1 MNLYVLRLPC
11 VRQYGRDSGIIL
23 FDTTFFDHNIMALN
37 DFDLVL
43 FGGSG
48 DLAMRKL
55 LPAMYSRHVAGDL
68 PPGARIICVGRHEWS
83 TEDFLETVETT
94 SKPHIKAPAELHY
107 AEFIK
112 RIMYVSLNATDVA
125 TYDALVAALR
135 LDDSLTRIYYLATP
149 PHLFSQICDN
159 LSTTGLATPN
169 SRVVLEKPLGRDL
182 ASARQINAEVGKV
195 FAESQI
201 YRIDHYLGKE
211 TVQNLLALRFGN
223 ILFEPLW
230 RREWISDVQI
240 TIAEKIGVG
249 NRMGYYDHSGAL
261 RDMLQNHLLQL
272 LCIVAMEPPT
282 SISPDAVRDAK
293 LQVLRSLKKF
303 TPTTLSQNIVRG
315 QYRAGHVDGQPV
327 PSYRDEPD
335 APERSSTETFVA
347 LKAEI
352 DTWRWA
358 GVPFYLR
365 TGKRMADRL
374 AEIVVRFKPIPH
386 SIFNQPTS
394 SFQPNSLVI
403 RLQPDEGLSLNLMA
417 KTPGDGMRLKQ
428 AELELDFREQ
438 FKTPR
443 MDAYERLLLD
453 VLRGQLTLFM
463 RGDELEAAWEW
474 IEPILDYWEQDDNN
488 PTPYTS
494 GTWGP
499 AAASALI
506 GRDGLQWRE
515 EVLPAD

>member
-1 MNLYVLRLPC
+1 
-11 VRQYGRDSGIIL
+11 
-23 FDTTFFDHNIMALN
+23 MALS

-55 LPAMYSRHVAGDL
+55 LPAMYARDVCSDL
-68 PPGARIICVGRHEWS
+68 PQSARIICVGRDEITQEEFLNFVDAQSKQHIKDQDSVDDAKWKR
-83 TEDFLETVETT
+83 FLERITYVALDATKVKTFGPLVE
-94 SKPHIKAPAELHY
+94 
-107 AEFIK
+107 
-112 RIMYVSLNATDVA
+112 V
-125 TYDALVAALR
+125 LR
-135 LDDSLTRIYYLATP
+135 RDEAITRVYYLATP
-149 PHLFSQICDN
+149 PQLFAQICDN
-159 LSTTGLATPN
+159 LKATGLATPA

-182 ASARQINAEVGKV
+182 ESAKQINRDVGKV

-223 ILFEPLW
+223 VLFEPLW

-249 NRMGYYDHSGAL
+249 NRLGYYDNSGAL

-293 LQVLRSLKKF
+293 LQVLRSLKRF

-315 QYRAGHVDGQPV
+315 QYRAGFVDGQAV
-327 PSYRDEPD
+327 PSYREEPD
-335 APERSSTETFVA
+335 APKQSKTETFVA
-347 LKAEI
+347 MKAEI

-374 AEIVVRFKPIPH
+374 AEIVVRFKQIPH

-417 KTPGDGMRLKQ
+417 KTPGDSMRLKQ

-438 FKTPR
+438 FKAPR
-443 MDAYERLLLD
+443 MEAYERLLLD

-474 IEPILDYWEQDDNN
+474 VEPILDHWEQDDTA
-488 PTPYTS
+488 PVPYAA

-499 AAASALI
+499 ASSSALI

-515 EVLPAD
+515 EALPED

>member
-1 MNLYVLRLPC
+1 
-11 VRQYGRDSGIIL
+11 
-23 FDTTFFDHNIMALN
+23 MALT

-55 LPAMYSRHVAGDL
+55 LPAMYARDVAKDL
-68 PPGARIICVGRHEWS
+68 PPTARIICVGRHDWS
-83 TEDFLETVETT
+83 NQDFLQTVEQM
-94 SKPHIKAPAELHY
+94 SRPHVKGVDEAQWAR
-107 AEFIK
+107 FTQ
-112 RIMYVSLNATDVA
+112 RIEYVSVNASDVS
-125 TYDALVAALR
+125 TYGALVASLR
-135 LDDSLTRIYYLATP
+135 TDEAITRVYYLATP
-149 PHLFSQICDN
+149 PHLFAQICDN
-159 LSTTGLATPN
+159 LKAVGLATAN

-182 ASARQINAEVGKV
+182 ASAKQINAEVGKV
-195 FAESQI
+195 FSESQI

-240 TIAEKIGVG
+240 TIAEKLGVG
-249 NRMGYYDHSGAL
+249 NRMGYYDTSGAL

-272 LCIVAMEPPT
+272 LCIVAMEPPS
-282 SISPDAVRDAK
+282 SINPDDVRDSK
-293 LQVLRSLKKF
+293 LQVLRSLKRF
-303 TPTTLSQNIVRG
+303 TPTTLAQNIVRG
-315 QYRAGHVDGQPV
+315 QYRAGHVDGKAV

-335 APERSSTETFVA
+335 APQQSRTETFVA
-347 LKAEI
+347 IKAEI

-365 TGKRMADRL
+365 TGKRMADGL
-374 AEIVVRFKPIPH
+374 AEIVVRFKQIPH

-403 RLQPDEGLSLNLMA
+403 RLQPDEGLSMNLMA
-417 KTPGDGMRLKQ
+417 KTPGDSMRLKQ

-438 FKTPR
+438 FKAPR

-474 IEPILDYWEQDDNN
+474 VEPILNHWEQDDSA
-488 PTPYTS
+488 PIPYS
-494 GTWGP
+494 AGTWGP

-515 EVLPAD
+515 EALPED

>member
-1 MNLYVLRLPC
+1 
-11 VRQYGRDSGIIL
+11 
-23 FDTTFFDHNIMALN
+23 MALS

-55 LPAMYSRHVAGDL
+55 LPAMYARDVANDL
-68 PPGARIICVGRHEWS
+68 PPTARIICVGRADASQE
-83 TEDFLETVETT
+83 EFLQTVETT
-94 SKPHIKAPAELHY
+94 SKPLIKSPAVAPA
-107 AEFIK
+107 AWARFTA
-112 RIMYVSLNATDVA
+112 RIVYVSLNATDSGSYKSLV
-125 TYDALVAALR
+125 DALRKEENITKV
-135 LDDSLTRIYYLATP
+135 YYLATP
-149 PHLFSQICDN
+149 PAIFAQICEN
-159 LSTTGLATPN
+159 LKENGLVTPN

-182 ASARQINAEVGKV
+182 ASAKQINAEVGKV
-195 FAESQI
+195 FEESQI

-240 TIAEKIGVG
+240 TIAEKLGVG
-249 NRMGYYDHSGAL
+249 NRMGYYDTSGAL

-282 SISPDAVRDAK
+282 SIAPDAVRDAK

-303 TPTTLSQNIVRG
+303 TPTTLAQNIVRG
-315 QYRAGHVDGQPV
+315 QYRAGHVDGKAV

-335 APERSSTETFVA
+335 APEHSRTETFVA
-347 LKAEI
+347 MKAEI

-365 TGKRMADRL
+365 TGKRMADGL
-374 AEIVVRFKPIPH
+374 AEIVVRFKQIPH
-386 SIFNQPTS
+386 SIFAQPTN

-403 RLQPDEGLSLNLMA
+403 RLQPDEGLRMNLMA

-443 MDAYERLLLD
+443 MEAYERLLLD

-474 IEPILDYWEQDDNN
+474 VEPILDNWESDDSY
-488 PTPYTS
+488 PIPYAA

-515 EVLPAD
+515 EALPED

>member
-1 MNLYVLRLPC
+1 
-11 VRQYGRDSGIIL
+11 
-23 FDTTFFDHNIMALN
+23 MALS
-37 DFDLVL
+37 DFDLVF

-55 LPAMYSRHVAGDL
+55 LPAMYARDVCNDL
-68 PPGARIICVGRHEWS
+68 PDTARIVCVGRDDFS
-83 TEDFLETVETT
+83 QEDFLRFIEKN
-94 SKPHIKAPAELHY
+94 SKPHIKETPQDETWARFL
-107 AEFIK
+107 K
-112 RIMYVSLNATDVA
+112 RIVYVALNATDVS
-125 TYDALVAALR
+125 TFGPLVEALR
-135 LDDSLTRIYYLATP
+135 KDEALTRVYYLATP
-149 PHLFSQICDN
+149 PHLFATICDN
-159 LSTTGLATPN
+159 LAETRLVSPN

-182 ASARQINAEVGKV
+182 ASAKQINLDVGKV
-195 FAESQI
+195 FLETQI

-249 NRMGYYDHSGAL
+249 NRLGYYDTSGAL

-282 SISPDAVRDAK
+282 SIAPDAVRDAK
-293 LQVLRSLKKF
+293 LQVLRSLKRF
-303 TPTTLSQNIVRG
+303 TPTTLAQNIVRG
-315 QYRAGHVDGQPV
+315 QYRSGHIDGQAV
-327 PSYRDEPD
+327 PGYREEPG
-335 APERSSTETFVA
+335 APKGSKTETFVA
-347 LKAEI
+347 MKAEI

-403 RLQPDEGLSLNLMA
+403 RLQPDEGLSMNLMA
-417 KTPGDGMRLKQ
+417 KTPGDSMRLKQ

-438 FKTPR
+438 FTSPR
-443 MDAYERLLLD
+443 MEAYERLLVD

-474 IEPILDYWEQDDNN
+474 VEPILEYWEQNDSA
-488 PTPYTS
+488 PVPYTS

-499 AAASALI
+499 AASSALI

-515 EVLPAD
+515 EVLPED

>member
-1 MNLYVLRLPC
+1 
-11 VRQYGRDSGIIL
+11 
-23 FDTTFFDHNIMALN
+23 MAIP
-37 DFDLVL
+37 DFDLVF

-55 LPAMYSRHVAGDL
+55 LPAMFARDVAGDF
-68 PPGARIICVGRHEWS
+68 PASARIICVGRDDATQE
-83 TEDFLETVETT
+83 EFLHMVETN
-94 SKPHIKAPAELHY
+94 SKPHIKEAPSSVNWDK
-107 AEFIK
+107 FIG
-112 RIMYVSLNATDVA
+112 RITYVALNATDA
-125 TYDALVAALR
+125 STFGDLVAALR
-135 LDDSLTRIYYLATP
+135 ADDSLTRVYYLATP
-149 PHLFSQICDN
+149 PQIFAKICDN
-159 LSTTGLATPN
+159 LAATGLATPN

-182 ASARQINAEVGKV
+182 ASAKQINLDVGKV

-249 NRMGYYDHSGAL
+249 NRMGYYDNSGAL

-272 LCIVAMEPPT
+272 LCIVAMEPPA
-282 SISPDAVRDAK
+282 SIAPDAVRDAK
-293 LQVLRSLKKF
+293 LQVLRSLKRF
-303 TPTTLSQNIVRG
+303 TPTTLTHNIVRG
-315 QYRAGHVDGQPV
+315 QYRSGYIDGQPV
-327 PSYRDEPD
+327 PGYRDEPD
-335 APERSSTETFVA
+335 APKSSRTETFVA
-347 LKAEI
+347 MKAEI

-365 TGKRMADRL
+365 TGKRMSDRL

-403 RLQPDEGLSLNLMA
+403 RLQPDEGLSMNLMA
-417 KTPGDGMRLKQ
+417 KTPGDSMRLKQ

-438 FKTPR
+438 FTSPR
-443 MDAYERLLLD
+443 MEAYERLLLD

-474 IEPILDYWEQDDNN
+474 VEPILEHWEQDDTS
-488 PTPYTS
+488 PAPYTS

-515 EVLPAD
+515 ESLPED

>member
-1 MNLYVLRLPC
+1 
-11 VRQYGRDSGIIL
+11 
-23 FDTTFFDHNIMALN
+23 MALP
-37 DFDLVL
+37 DFDLVF

-55 LPAMYSRHVAGDL
+55 LPAMYARHVANDL
-68 PPGARIICVGRHEWS
+68 PPTARIICVGRHEWS
-83 TEDFLETVETT
+83 QEEFLEAVEKT
-94 SKPHIKAPAELHY
+94 STPHFKCPVDEHY

-112 RIMYVSLNATDVA
+112 RIVYVSMNATDVKS
-125 TYDALVAALR
+125 YNPLVEAMRPDPA
-135 LDDSLTRIYYLATP
+135 LTRVYYLATP
-149 PHLFSQICDN
+149 PQLFATICDN
-159 LSTTGLATPN
+159 LKAVGLATPN

-182 ASARQINAEVGKV
+182 ASAKQINAEVGKV

-249 NRMGYYDHSGAL
+249 NRMGYYDNSGAL

-293 LQVLRSLKKF
+293 LQVLRSLKRF

-315 QYRAGHVDGQPV
+315 QYRAGYVDGQPV
-327 PSYRDEPD
+327 PGYRDEPD
-335 APERSSTETFVA
+335 GPQQSRTESFVA

-417 KTPGDGMRLKQ
+417 KTPGDSMRLKQ

-438 FKTPR
+438 FKAPR
-443 MDAYERLLLD
+443 MEAYERLLLD

-474 IEPILDYWEQDDNN
+474 VEPILEHWEQDDSS
-488 PTPYTS
+488 PAPYTS

-515 EVLPAD
+515 ESLPED

>member
-1 MNLYVLRLPC
+1 
-11 VRQYGRDSGIIL
+11 
-23 FDTTFFDHNIMALN
+23 MALS

-55 LPAMYSRHVAGDL
+55 LPAMYAREAANDL
-68 PPGARIICVGRHEWS
+68 PPDARIICVARHEWS
-83 TEDFLETVETT
+83 RAEFISAVETQ
-94 SKPHIKAPAELHY
+94 SRPHIKGKAVDPAIWEKFCQRL
-107 AEFIK
+107 I
-112 RIMYVSLNATDVA
+112 YVSLNAVEAA
-125 TYDALVAALR
+125 TYASLVEALR
-135 LDDSLTRIYYLATP
+135 PDPAVARVYYLATP
-149 PHLFSQICDN
+149 PHIFSKICQN
-159 LSTTGLATPN
+159 LASHGLATPS

-182 ASARQINAEVGKV
+182 KSAKQINAEVGQV
-195 FAESQI
+195 FEESQI

-240 TIAEKIGVG
+240 TIAEKLGVG
-249 NRMGYYDHSGAL
+249 NRMGYYDTAGAL

-282 SISPDAVRDAK
+282 SIAPDAVRDAK
-293 LQVLRSLKKF
+293 LQVLRSLKRF
-303 TPTTLSQNIVRG
+303 TPTTITQNVVRG
-315 QYRAGHVDGQPV
+315 QYRAGHVDGV
-327 PSYRDEPD
+327 AVKSYRDELD
-335 APERSSTETFVA
+335 ATAHSRTETFVSM
-347 LKAEI
+347 KAEI

-365 TGKRMADRL
+365 TGKRMADGL

-386 SIFNQPTS
+386 SIFQQHTS

-403 RLQPDEGLSLNLMA
+403 RLQPDEGLRMNLMA
-417 KTPGDGMRLKQ
+417 KTPGDGMRVKPV
-428 AELELDFREQ
+428 ELELDFRES

-443 MDAYERLLLD
+443 MEAYERLLLD

-474 IEPILDYWEQDDNN
+474 VEPILNHWESDESV
-488 PTPYTS
+488 PTPYTA

-499 AAASALI
+499 PASSALI

-515 EVLPAD
+515 EALPED

>member
-1 MNLYVLRLPC
+1 
-11 VRQYGRDSGIIL
+11 
-23 FDTTFFDHNIMALN
+23 MAIS
-37 DFDLVL
+37 DFDLVF

-55 LPAMYSRHVAGDL
+55 LPAMYARDVARDF
-68 PPGARIICVGRHEWS
+68 PPTARIICVGR
-83 TEDFLETVETT
+83 EDMSQEGFLQMVETNAKPHVKENVDEQAWKKFLERITWVVVDATNVK
-94 SKPHIKAPAELHY
+94 SY
-107 AEFIK
+107 A
-112 RIMYVSLNATDVA
+112 
-125 TYDALVAALR
+125 ALVAALR
-135 LDDSLTRIYYLATP
+135 TDPALTRVYYLATP
-149 PHLFSQICDN
+149 PSLFARICDN
-159 LSTTGLATPN
+159 LAASGLATPD

-182 ASARQINAEVGKV
+182 ASAKQINLDVGKV

-249 NRMGYYDHSGAL
+249 NRLGYYDTSGAL

-293 LQVLRSLKKF
+293 LQVLRSLKRF
-303 TPTTLSQNIVRG
+303 TPTTLAQNIVRG
-315 QYRAGHVDGQPV
+315 QYRAGYVDGQPV
-327 PSYRDEPD
+327 PGYRDEPD
-335 APERSSTETFVA
+335 APKQSKTETFVA
-347 LKAEI
+347 MKAEI

-417 KTPGDGMRLKQ
+417 KTPGDSMRLKQ

-443 MDAYERLLLD
+443 MEAYERLLLD

-474 IEPILDYWEQDDNN
+474 VEPILDHWEQDDTS
-488 PTPYTS
+488 PVPYSS

-499 AAASALI
+499 AASSALI

-515 EVLPAD
+515 EALPED

>member
-1 MNLYVLRLPC
+1 
-11 VRQYGRDSGIIL
+11 
-23 FDTTFFDHNIMALN
+23 MAIT

-55 LPAMYSRHVAGDL
+55 LPAMYARDVANDL
-68 PPGARIICVGRHEWS
+68 PPTARIVCVGRHEWS
-83 TEDFLETVETT
+83 HEEFLATVEST
-94 SKPHIKAPAELHY
+94 SKPHVKAPVAAAWEK
-107 AEFIK
+107 FTK
-112 RIMYVSLNATDVA
+112 RIVYVSLNATDA
-125 TYDALVAALR
+125 STYGKLVEALR
-135 LDDSLTRIYYLATP
+135 TDDKLTRVYYLATP
-149 PHLFSQICDN
+149 PHLFAQICDN
-159 LSTTGLATPN
+159 LSDAGLATAN

-182 ASARQINAEVGKV
+182 ESAKQINAEVGKV

-249 NRMGYYDHSGAL
+249 NRMGYYDTSGAL

-282 SISPDAVRDAK
+282 SIAPDAVRDAK
-293 LQVLRSLKKF
+293 LQVLRSLKRF

-315 QYRAGHVDGQPV
+315 QYRSGHVDGKAV

-335 APERSSTETFVA
+335 APQQSSTETFVA
-347 LKAEI
+347 IKAEI

-365 TGKRMADRL
+365 TGKRMADSL
-374 AEIVVRFKPIPH
+374 AEIVVRFKQIPH

-403 RLQPDEGLSLNLMA
+403 RLQPDEGLSMNLMA
-417 KTPGDGMRLKQ
+417 KTPGDSMRLKQ

-474 IEPILDYWEQDDNN
+474 VEPILDYWEEDDSV
-488 PTPYTS
+488 PIPYS
-494 GTWGP
+494 AGTWGP

-515 EVLPAD
+515 EALPED

>member
-1 MNLYVLRLPC
+1 
-11 VRQYGRDSGIIL
+11 
-23 FDTTFFDHNIMALN
+23 MALN
-37 DFDLVL
+37 DFDLVI
-43 FGGSG
+43 FSG

-55 LPAMYSRHVAGDL
+55 LPAMYARDVAKDL
-68 PPGARIICVGRHEWS
+68 PDTARIICIGRHSLSQE
-83 TEDFLETVETT
+83 EFLKTVNKD
-94 SKPHIKAPAELHY
+94 SKPHIKSPAVT
-107 AEFIK
+107 AEAWKKFSE
-112 RIMYVSLNATDVA
+112 RIVYLSVDATDA
-125 TYDALVAALR
+125 GSYKALAETLRPDASLVR
-135 LDDSLTRIYYLATP
+135 VYYLATP
-149 PHLFSQICDN
+149 PSLFSQICDN
-159 LSTTGLATPN
+159 LKANQLVTAT

-182 ASARQINAEVGKV
+182 ESAKQINAEVGKF

-211 TVQNLLALRFGN
+211 TVQNLMALRFGN

-240 TIAEKIGVG
+240 TIAEKLGVG
-249 NRMGYYDHSGAL
+249 TRMGYYDTSGAL

-282 SISPDAVRDAK
+282 SIAPDAVRDEK

-303 TPTTLSQNIVRG
+303 TPTTLAQNIVRG
-315 QYRAGHVDGQPV
+315 QYRAGHVDGEAV

-335 APERSSTETFVA
+335 APAHSRTETFVA

-365 TGKRMADRL
+365 TGKRMADGL
-374 AEIVVRFKPIPH
+374 AEIVVRFKQIPH
-386 SIFNQPTS
+386 SIFVQPTS
-394 SFQPNSLVI
+394 SFQPNCLVI
-403 RLQPDEGLSLNLMA
+403 RLQPDEGLRMNLMA
-417 KTPGDGMRLKQ
+417 KTPGDGMRLKP
-428 AELELDFREQ
+428 AELELDFRES

-443 MDAYERLLLD
+443 MEAYERLLLD

-474 IEPILDYWEQDDNN
+474 VEPILNYWEQDDSS
-488 PTPYTS
+488 PIPYAA

-515 EVLPAD
+515 EALPED

>member
-1 MNLYVLRLPC
+1 
-11 VRQYGRDSGIIL
+11 
-23 FDTTFFDHNIMALN
+23 MALS

-55 LPAMYSRHVAGDL
+55 LPAMYAREAANDL
-68 PPGARIICVGRHEWS
+68 PPGARIICVARHEWS
-83 TEDFLETVETT
+83 RTEFINAVETQSRT
-94 SKPHIKAPAELHY
+94 HIKGKAVDPAIWEKFCQRL
-107 AEFIK
+107 I
-112 RIMYVSLNATDVA
+112 YVSLNAVDPA
-125 TYDALVAALR
+125 TYGELVNALR
-135 LDDSLTRIYYLATP
+135 PEPELVRVYYLATP
-149 PHLFSQICDN
+149 PHIFSKICQN
-159 LSTTGLATPN
+159 LATHGLATFN

-182 ASARQINAEVGKV
+182 KSAKLINAEVGQV

-240 TIAEKIGVG
+240 TIAEKLGVG
-249 NRMGYYDHSGAL
+249 NRMGYYDTAGAL

-282 SISPDAVRDAK
+282 SIAPDAVRDAK
-293 LQVLRSLKKF
+293 LQVLRSLKRF
-303 TPTTLSQNIVRG
+303 TPIAITQNVVRG
-315 QYRAGHVDGQPV
+315 QYRAGHVDGV
-327 PSYRDEPD
+327 AVKSYRDEQD
-335 APERSSTETFVA
+335 ATAHSRTETFVSM
-347 LKAEI
+347 KAEI

-365 TGKRMADRL
+365 TGKRMADSL

-386 SIFNQPTS
+386 SIFAQHTS

-403 RLQPDEGLSLNLMA
+403 RLQPDEGLRMNLMA
-417 KTPGDGMRLKQ
+417 KTPGDGMRVKPV
-428 AELELDFREQ
+428 ELELDFRES

-443 MDAYERLLLD
+443 MEAYERLLLD

-474 IEPILDYWEQDDNN
+474 VEPILNHWENDESV
-488 PTPYTS
+488 PTPYTA

-499 AAASALI
+499 PASSALI

-515 EVLPAD
+515 EALPED

>member
-1 MNLYVLRLPC
+1 
-11 VRQYGRDSGIIL
+11 
-23 FDTTFFDHNIMALN
+23 MALS
-37 DFDLVL
+37 DFDLVF

-55 LPAMYSRHVAGDL
+55 LPAMVARDVAGDL
-68 PPGARIICVGRHEWS
+68 PATARIICVGLEAMS
-83 TEDFLETVETT
+83 QDAFLQMIETNA
-94 SKPHIKAPAELHY
+94 KPNVKEAVDAKAWQKFLD
-107 AEFIK
+107 
-112 RIMYVSLNATDVA
+112 RITYVAVNAGDVA
-125 TYDALVAALR
+125 SYDALVEALR
-135 LDDSLTRIYYLATP
+135 KDESLTRVYYLATP
-149 PHLFSQICDN
+149 PSLFARICDN
-159 LSTTGLATPN
+159 LAAVGLVTPN

-182 ASARQINAEVGKV
+182 ASAKQINADVGKV

-223 ILFEPLW
+223 VLFEPLW

-249 NRMGYYDHSGAL
+249 NRLGYYDNSGAL

-282 SISPDAVRDAK
+282 SIAPDAVRDAK
-293 LQVLRSLKKF
+293 LQVLRSLKRF
-303 TPTTLSQNIVRG
+303 TPTTLSQNIIRG
-315 QYRAGHVDGQPV
+315 QYRSGYVDGQPV
-327 PSYRDEPD
+327 PGYRDEPG
-335 APERSSTETFVA
+335 APKQSKTETFVA
-347 LKAEI
+347 MKAEV

-374 AEIVVRFKPIPH
+374 AEIVVRFKTIPH

-403 RLQPDEGLSLNLMA
+403 RLQPDEGLSMNLMA
-417 KTPGDGMRLKQ
+417 KTPGDSMRLKQ

-438 FKTPR
+438 FTSPR
-443 MDAYERLLLD
+443 MEAYERLLLD

-474 IEPILDYWEQDDNN
+474 VEPILAHWEQDDTA
-488 PTPYTS
+488 PAPYTS

-499 AAASALI
+499 AASSALI

-515 EVLPAD
+515 ESLPED

>member
-1 MNLYVLRLPC
+1 
-11 VRQYGRDSGIIL
+11 
-23 FDTTFFDHNIMALN
+23 MALS

-55 LPAMYSRHVAGDL
+55 LPAMFARDCCGDL
-68 PPGARIICVGRHEWS
+68 PATARIICVGRADWTQEQ
-83 TEDFLETVETT
+83 FVQTVETS
-94 SKPHIKAPAELHY
+94 SKPHIKETVDEEKWRRYLQRL
-107 AEFIK
+107 I
-112 RIMYVSLNATDVA
+112 YVSVNATDVS
-125 TYDALVAALR
+125 TYGALAEALR
-135 LDDSLTRIYYLATP
+135 KDDELTRVYYLATP
-149 PHLFSQICDN
+149 PSLFAQICAN
-159 LSTTGLATPN
+159 LQAAGLVSPN

-182 ASARQINAEVGKV
+182 ASAKQINADVGKV

-249 NRMGYYDHSGAL
+249 NRMGYYDTSGAL

-282 SISPDAVRDAK
+282 SISPDAVRDSK
-293 LQVLRSLKKF
+293 LQVLRSLKRF
-303 TPTTLSQNIVRG
+303 TPTTLAQNIVRG

-335 APERSSTETFVA
+335 APKHSRTETFVA

-374 AEIVVRFKPIPH
+374 AEIVVRFKHIPH

-417 KTPGDGMRLKQ
+417 KTPGDSMRLKQ

-438 FKTPR
+438 FKAPR
-443 MDAYERLLLD
+443 MEAYERLLVD

-474 IEPILDYWEQDDNN
+474 VEPILDHWEQDDSS
-488 PTPYTS
+488 PVPYSS

-515 EVLPAD
+515 EALPED

>member
-1 MNLYVLRLPC
+1 
-11 VRQYGRDSGIIL
+11 
-23 FDTTFFDHNIMALN
+23 MALT

-55 LPAMYSRHVAGDL
+55 LPAMYARDVCNDL
-68 PPGARIICVGRHEWS
+68 PATARIICVARHEWS
-83 TEDFLETVETT
+83 QEEFLKTVEET
-94 SKPHIKAPAELHY
+94 SKPNIKSTTAA
-107 AEFIK
+107 AWSKFTA
-112 RIMYVSLNATDVA
+112 RIVYVSLNATDA
-125 TYDALVAALR
+125 GTYGALVEALR
-135 LDDSLTRIYYLATP
+135 KDEALTRVYYLATP
-149 PHLFSQICDN
+149 PHLFAQICDN
-159 LSTTGLATPN
+159 LAASGLATPN

-195 FAESQI
+195 FSESQI

-249 NRMGYYDHSGAL
+249 NRMGYYDTSGAL

-282 SISPDAVRDAK
+282 SISSNAVRDEK
-293 LQVLRSLKKF
+293 LQVLRSLKRF
-303 TPTTLSQNIVRG
+303 TPTTLAQNIVRG
-315 QYRAGHVDGQPV
+315 QYRAGHVEGKPV

-335 APERSSTETFVA
+335 APQQSRTETFVA
-347 LKAEI
+347 IKAEI

-365 TGKRMADRL
+365 TGKRMADSL
-374 AEIVVRFKPIPH
+374 AEIVVRFKQIPH

-417 KTPGDGMRLKQ
+417 KTPGDSMRLKQ
-428 AELELDFREQ
+428 AELELDFRES

-474 IEPILDYWEQDDNN
+474 VEPILDHWEHEDSM
-488 PTPYTS
+488 PIPYS
-494 GTWGP
+494 AGTWGP

-515 EVLPAD
+515 EALPED

>member
-1 MNLYVLRLPC
+1 
-11 VRQYGRDSGIIL
+11 
-23 FDTTFFDHNIMALN
+23 MALS

-55 LPAMYSRHVAGDL
+55 LPAMYARDVANDL
-68 PPGARIICVGRHEWS
+68 PPTARIICVGRADASQE
-83 TEDFLETVETT
+83 EFLQTVETT
-94 SKPHIKAPAELHY
+94 SKPLIKSPAVTP
-107 AEFIK
+107 AAWTRFTA
-112 RIMYVSLNATDVA
+112 RIVYVSLNATEA
-125 TYDALVAALR
+125 SSYGTLVEALR
-135 LDDSLTRIYYLATP
+135 KDDAITKVYYLATP
-149 PHLFSQICDN
+149 PAIFSQICEN
-159 LSTTGLATPN
+159 LKANGLVTAN

-182 ASARQINAEVGKV
+182 ASAKQINAEVGKV
-195 FAESQI
+195 FEESQI

-240 TIAEKIGVG
+240 TIAEKLGVG
-249 NRMGYYDHSGAL
+249 NRLGYYDTSGAL

-282 SISPDAVRDAK
+282 SISPDAVRDSK

-303 TPTTLSQNIVRG
+303 TPTTLAQNIVRG
-315 QYRAGHVDGQPV
+315 QYRAGHVDGKPV

-335 APERSSTETFVA
+335 APAHSRTETFVA
-347 LKAEI
+347 MKAEI

-365 TGKRMADRL
+365 TGKRMADGL
-374 AEIVVRFKPIPH
+374 AEIVVRFKQIPH
-386 SIFNQPTS
+386 SIFNQPTN

-403 RLQPDEGLSLNLMA
+403 RLQPDEGLRMNLMA

-438 FKTPR
+438 FKSPR
-443 MDAYERLLLD
+443 MEAYERLLLD

-474 IEPILDYWEQDDNN
+474 VEPILNSWESEDSY
-488 PTPYTS
+488 PLPYAS

-515 EVLPAD
+515 EVLPED

>member
-1 MNLYVLRLPC
+1 
-11 VRQYGRDSGIIL
+11 
-23 FDTTFFDHNIMALN
+23 MALT

-55 LPAMYSRHVAGDL
+55 LPAMYARDVCNDL
-68 PPGARIICVGRHEWS
+68 PATARIICVGRHEWS
-83 TEDFLETVETT
+83 QEEFLKTVEET
-94 SKPHIKAPAELHY
+94 SKPNIKSTTAA
-107 AEFIK
+107 AWSKFTA
-112 RIMYVSLNATDVA
+112 RIVYVSLNATDVG
-125 TYDALVAALR
+125 TYGALVEALR
-135 LDDSLTRIYYLATP
+135 KDEALTRVYYLATP
-149 PHLFSQICDN
+149 PHLFAQICDN
-159 LSTTGLATPN
+159 LAASGLATPN

-249 NRMGYYDHSGAL
+249 NRMGYYDTSGAL

-282 SISPDAVRDAK
+282 SISSNAVRDEK
-293 LQVLRSLKKF
+293 LQVLRSLKRF
-303 TPTTLSQNIVRG
+303 TPTTLAQNIVRG
-315 QYRAGHVDGQPV
+315 QYRAGHVEGKPV

-335 APERSSTETFVA
+335 APQQSRTETFVA
-347 LKAEI
+347 IKAEI

-365 TGKRMADRL
+365 TGKRMADSL
-374 AEIVVRFKPIPH
+374 AEIVVRFKQIPH

-417 KTPGDGMRLKQ
+417 KTPGDSMRLKQ
-428 AELELDFREQ
+428 AELELDFRES

-474 IEPILDYWEQDDNN
+474 VEPILDHWEHEDSM
-488 PTPYTS
+488 PIPYS
-494 GTWGP
+494 AGTWGP

-515 EVLPAD
+515 EALPED

>member
-1 MNLYVLRLPC
+1 M
-11 VRQYGRDSGIIL
+11 IL
-23 FDTTFFDHNIMALN
+23 D

-48 DLAMRKL
+48 DLSMRKL
-55 LPAMYSRHVAGDL
+55 LPAMYARDLAGDL
-68 PPGARIICVGRHEWS
+68 PADARIICAGRHHCSDE
-83 TEDFLETVETT
+83 EFLATVE
-94 SKPHIKAPAELHY
+94 SCARPHIKPSTLTEQAWTRFRARLAYISLDASVAASY
-107 AEFIK
+107 A
-112 RIMYVSLNATDVA
+112 
-125 TYDALVAALR
+125 ALAAALR
-135 LDDSLTRIYYLATP
+135 PAPELTRVFYLATP
-149 PHLFSQICDN
+149 PHLFARICEN
-159 LSTTGLATPN
+159 LAANGLATPN

-182 ASARQINAEVGKV
+182 ASARQINIDVGQV
-195 FAESQI
+195 FGESQI

-223 ILFEPLW
+223 VLFEPLW

-240 TIAEKIGVG
+240 TIAEKLGVG
-249 NRMGYYDHSGAL
+249 NRIDYYDTSGAL

-282 SISPDAVRDAK
+282 SIAPDAVRDAK

-303 TPTTLSQNIVRG
+303 TPTTLAQNVVRG
-315 QYRAGHVDGQPV
+315 QYRAGYIDGVAV
-327 PSYRDEPD
+327 PAYRAEPE
-335 APERSSTETFVA
+335 APQQSRTETFVA

-352 DTWRWA
+352 DSWRWA

-365 TGKRMADRL
+365 TGKRLADSL
-374 AEIVVRFKPIPH
+374 AEIVVRFKTIPH
-386 SIFNQPTS
+386 SIFPQPTS

-403 RLQPDEGLSLNLMA
+403 RLQPDEGLRMNLMA
-417 KTPGDGMRLKQ
+417 KTPGDGMRLKPV
-428 AELELDFREQ
+428 ELELDFRES
-438 FKTPR
+438 FKSPR

-474 IEPILDYWEQDDNN
+474 VAPVLDSWEQDDSM
-488 PTPYTS
+488 PIPYTAGS
-494 GTWGP
+494 WGP

-515 EVLPAD
+515 EALPED